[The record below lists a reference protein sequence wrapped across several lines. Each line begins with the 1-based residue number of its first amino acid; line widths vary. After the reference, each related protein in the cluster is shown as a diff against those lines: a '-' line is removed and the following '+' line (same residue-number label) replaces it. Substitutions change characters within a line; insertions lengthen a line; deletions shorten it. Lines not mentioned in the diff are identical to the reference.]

1 MAKNKNGKKVVKAA
15 MFGSLVGGVMGLLFA
30 PKSGKELRLD
40 IAGQANKTEQ
50 KAKAIRD
57 KAQSAWQ
64 NVENQTQLTL
74 NTGKSWIEK
83 GKLVVSN
90 LKTLVSEIRQG
101 ALTKNGSINSSEDEE
116 EDSENSEDLTKEILR
131 H

>member
-1 MAKNKNGKKVVKAA
+1 MKNNQKGNKAIKSA
-15 MFGSLVGGVMGLLFA
+15 MLGSLVGGVMGVLFA
-30 PKSGKELRLD
+30 PKSGQELRLD

-64 NVENQTQLTL
+64 NVENQTQQKL
-74 NTGKSWIEK
+74 NTGKIWIEK

-90 LKTLVSEIRQG
+90 LKTMVSEIRQG
-101 ALTKNGSINSSEDEE
+101 ALTKTRSINSSEDKVS
-116 EDSENSEDLTKEILR
+116 EDNEDLTKEI
-131 H
+131 